1 MFLRKQVL
9 QNQKCM
15 YLPALQTWGGSYHD
29 KMLPHLSGV
38 TWICLLCVFQY
49 STFNNPY
56 ASAHLCDKWQGWPGA
71 NDRKKWRLQSC
82 SCSSVSEEEG
92 SRALGVALGVS
103 YKEERERA
111 ALTEDTKGWQPSRWV
126 TRETHFGWKEKQGI
140 WKAGCQS
147 RTEDETKQR
156 KHAPELR
163 AASCLCLCLSPCSR
177 SPSFWMLIHI
187 LLFLLS
193 SLFTPT
199 TVLIGSHVCFFPAES
214 RLWAS
219 PGQGLAFYKRLMNEW
234 TRKEWNWIFFES
246 VGQIRS
252 IAYNKVTSEKSHSR
266 KHK

>member
-1 MFLRKQVL
+1 M
-9 QNQKCM
+9 
-15 YLPALQTWGGSYHD
+15 
-29 KMLPHLSGV
+29 
-38 TWICLLCVFQY
+38 
-49 STFNNPY
+49 
-56 ASAHLCDKWQGWPGA
+56 
-71 NDRKKWRLQSC
+71 QSC
-82 SCSSVSEEEG
+82 SCSPISEEEG
-92 SRALGVALGVS
+92 SRALGMALGVS
-103 YKEERERA
+103 YKEEQRT
-111 ALTEDTKGWQPSRWV
+111 ALTEDTKGWQPSCWV
-126 TRETHFGWKEKQGI
+126 TQETHFRWKKKQGI

-156 KHAPELR
+156 KRSPELR
-163 AASCLCLCLSPCSR
+163 AASYLCLSPCSR

-199 TVLIGSHVCFFPAES
+199 TVLIGSHVCFFPPES

-234 TRKEWNWIFFES
+234 TRKEWNWIFFAS
-246 VGQIRS
+246 VGQIRY